1 METNIIVI
9 GAGADY
15 LKYMWKDS
23 ISNFGVRFVDFDYPN
38 KKNFLY
44 KICCS
49 KKINLFFKTPIFLFR
64 KFNFSF
70 SNFLE
75 KKRFNLVIFTDLI
88 PAFFDYN
95 FQKKLKKEFPVEFV
109 FMFQNEIRT
118 IFGNHRREIGL
129 FLDKLQSKYIYSF
142 DLDNCTN
149 FNMRHFTGIY
159 PFFKL
164 PTNKKEDID
173 FLYIGKAKHRKE
185 EIEKVFL
192 NLSKKGFHCEFIIND
207 VNNHCKLVKGIKY
220 NFPVTYQKYLEY
232 VMRTK
237 CIVEIN
243 DPLQV
248 GVTLRYL
255 EALSFRKKLLTN
267 NLNVKKEKFYNS
279 DTMKIIENENFE
291 KMDFSFI
298 DNDYKSNYN
307 GEYSSSNFLTSL
319 MKEIIQ

>member
-1 METNIIVI
+1 MKTLKQFKEEMIRYYAENPSFFKKNYKTKMGGTQTVVI
-9 GAGADY
+9 EGIG
-15 LKYMWKDS
+15 
-23 ISNFGVRFVDFDYPN
+23 RFVFDDRAYYKGRGAKYN
-38 KKNFLY
+38 K
-44 KICCS
+44 S
-49 KKINLFFKTPIFLFR
+49 VMHENLGEVFIT
-64 KFNFSF
+64 
-70 SNFLE
+70 
-75 KKRFNLVIFTDLI
+75 
-88 PAFFDYN
+88 
-95 FQKKLKKEFPVEFV
+95 KKEFE
-109 FMFQNEIRT
+109 EIANGAARALYQMQKSR
-118 IFGNHRREIGL
+118 ILMKRNYNKSYKNAAEI
-129 FLDKLQSKYIYSF
+129 
-142 DLDNCTN
+142 
-149 FNMRHFTGIY
+149 
-159 PFFKL
+159 
-164 PTNKKEDID
+164 
-173 FLYIGKAKHRKE
+173 IGKKRLDE
-185 EIEKVFL
+185 
-192 NLSKKGFHCEFIIND
+192 GIN
-207 VNNHCKLVKGIKY
+207 LVKGIKY